1 MGNKLCCCWG
11 QCPSLLLTVALGTTS
26 QLRVSAGSMSDP
38 VLPLLQ
44 GESDAG
50 IFDEAPGYR
59 VYGRLLVA
67 LLASWRQRLQ
77 QPALPFVIVQ
87 VLHHSSGSCRTAL
100 GSWAV
105 LRV

>member
-1 MGNKLCCCWG
+1 MPARRHC
-11 QCPSLLLTVALGTTS
+11 S
-26 QLRVSAGSMSDP
+26 QHVQSCA
-38 VLPLLQ
+38 VLQ

-59 VYGRLLVA
+59 VYKQLLAA

-87 VLHHSSGSCRTAL
+87 V
-100 GSWAV
+100 
-105 LRV
+105 

>member
-1 MGNKLCCCWG
+1 V
-11 QCPSLLLTVALGTTS
+11 PAVRLGC
-26 QLRVSAGSMSDP
+26 QPKRRCAA
-38 VLPLLQ
+38 LQ

-59 VYGRLLVA
+59 VYGRLLAA

-87 VLHHSSGSCRTAL
+87 VL
-100 GSWAV
+100 
-105 LRV
+105 